1 MTNINVES
9 ALIDND
15 ENFKKTVMLIETYFK
30 NGGAQIQIN
39 SVSQEDLQA
48 AKVNHEKFKNL
59 RVRVSGFSDYFVN
72 LSEPL
77 QDNIIERTSV
87 K

>member
-1 MTNINVES
+1 MDS

-15 ENFKKTVMLIETYFK
+15 ENFKKTVILIETYFK

-39 SVSQEDLQA
+39 SVSAEELIA
-48 AKVNHEKFKNL
+48 AKENPEKYKGL

-77 QDNIIERTSV
+77 QDNIIERTSL